1 MSLAQQFAAYSQWR
15 LAIIAA
21 TERFR
26 QWLIEQDLSD
36 AQAELRLSRLEAR
49 IREDKL
55 NVAFVAEFSR
65 GKSELINSIFF
76 AAYGNRVLPSSA
88 GRTTMCPT
96 ELLYVTGKPPAIDL
110 LSIQTRGGNTSV
122 SEYKQNPDAW
132 QRILLDVH
140 SARAMQDALRQV
152 SEVIRVPAEEA
163 DKLGFTVDATQI
175 GAFHAGEDGL
185 VEIPR
190 WRHAII
196 NFPHPLLEQGLVIL
210 DTPGLNAIGTEP
222 ELTLSLLPNAH
233 AVLFILAADTG
244 VTQSDL
250 LVWREHIASNHG
262 KRGRLVVLNKI
273 DGLWDD
279 LKSEAEIEAE
289 IAHQTETCAN
299 ILGISAAQIFPVS
312 AQKGLV
318 AKVNQDAELLG
329 KSRLPELEA
338 ALSGELIPAKHDIVR
353 DDTQGEF
360 GEIHRHIQEL
370 LEVRRANLKEQIAE
384 LSDLRG
390 KNRGVVEYMMG
401 KIKVEKDEFDT
412 GLQHYYAVRSVF
424 STLTN
429 KLFAHLGV
437 KPLRQLTEKTRQ
449 TMLDATFSRQI
460 SRAIRAFFQ
469 EVKANLK
476 QSSEE
481 IKEIRIMMD
490 AVYKRLHV
498 EHGLKLA
505 KPVDF
510 SLAIYGKEIHRLE
523 TWCDT
528 HLNTAI
534 QFMTHEK
541 KNIAHKF
548 FEEIAMQSQ
557 KIFAR
562 ANWDV
567 ESWLKII
574 MGPVET
580 QVREHQLHLKR
591 RLDSI
596 ERIHEAADTLEE
608 RINELGAMKDDLQ
621 QQIKSLDAIAGAMQT
636 LMGRSGNKGQKTEDR
651 RQKTEKTGRT
661 A

>member
-21 TERFR
+21 AERFR

-36 AQAELRLSRLEAR
+36 AQAELRLSRLEER

-76 AAYGNRVLPSSA
+76 ATYGNRILPSSA

-96 ELLYVTGKPPAIDL
+96 ELLYRSGKPPTIDL
-110 LSIQTRGGNTSV
+110 LSIQTRGSNTSV
-122 SEYKQNPDAW
+122 SEYKQDAAAW
-132 QRILLDVH
+132 QHIPRDIH
-140 SARAMQDALRQV
+140 SAKNMQNALRQV
-152 SEVIRVPAEEA
+152 SEVIRVSIDEA
-163 DKLGFTVDATQI
+163 GRLGFMVDETQV

-250 LVWREHIASNHG
+250 LIWQEHIASNHG

-273 DGLWDD
+273 DGLWDE
-279 LKSEAEIEAE
+279 LKREADIEAE
-289 IAHQTETCAN
+289 IARQAESCAG
-299 ILGISAAQIFPVS
+299 ILGIRKEQVFPVS

-318 AKVNQDAELLG
+318 AKINQDARLLE

-338 ALSGELIPAKHDIVR
+338 ALSDELIPAKHDIVR
-353 DDTQGEF
+353 DDTQREF
-360 GEIHRHIQEL
+360 GEIHRHIREI
-370 LEVRRANLKEQIAE
+370 LEIRRANLNEQLVE
-384 LSDLRG
+384 LSELRG

-401 KIKVEKDEFDT
+401 KIKVEKEEFDT

-424 STLTN
+424 SSLTN

-437 KPLRQLTEKTRQ
+437 KPLRRLAEKNRQ
-449 TMLDATFSRQI
+449 TMQDAIFSRQI

-469 EVKANLK
+469 EIQISLK
-476 QSSEE
+476 KSGAE
-481 IKEIRIMMD
+481 IKEIRSMMD
-490 AVYKRLHV
+490 SVYRRLHV
-498 EHGLKLA
+498 EHGLKLTSPA
-505 KPVDF
+505 SF
-510 SLAIYGKEIHRLE
+510 SMLIYEKEIHRLQA
-523 TWCDT
+523 WCNT
-528 HLNTAI
+528 HLNTAV

-541 KNIAHKF
+541 TNIVHKF
-548 FEEIAMQSQ
+548 FAEIAIQSQ
-557 KIFAR
+557 KVFER
-562 ANWDV
+562 ANQDV
-567 ESWLKII
+567 ENWLKII
-574 MGPVET
+574 MAPVET
-580 QVREHQLHLKR
+580 QAREHQLHLKR
-591 RLDSI
+591 RLDSVQ
-596 ERIHEAADTLEE
+596 RIHEAADTLEE
-608 RINELGAMKDDLQ
+608 RINELGAMEDDLR
-621 QQIKSLDAIAGAMQT
+621 QQIKSLDAIAKAMQT
-636 LMGRSGNKGQKTEDR
+636 LMGRQGSRAG
-651 RQKTEKTGRT
+651 RQGDGKANGAEAARN
-661 A
+661 